1 MTLAIGLIL
10 AILLVALVL
19 RVIEWVRM
27 DLVLLLVLSA
37 LALGGRVTPA
47 EAFSGFSNPAVIT
60 VWAILSGLQNAA
72 LTAFG
77 TPVEAMRCYAL
88 AQAKAA
94 NMADPDLTTLHG
106 VIQQVRA

>member
-19 RVIEWVRM
+19 FVTEWVRM
-27 DLVLLLVLSA
+27 DLVALLVLSA

-60 VWAILSGLQNAA
+60 VWAILTRLHNAA
-72 LTAFG
+72 PTAFG

-88 AQAKAA
+88 AEAKAA
-94 NMADPDLTTLHG
+94 NMADSDLTILHD
-106 VIQQVRA
+106 VIQLARA